1 MFIIEGNIGAG
12 KSTLINNLQKYI
24 TDNNLTINVV
34 QEPVDKWLSFQN
46 DNNDSILSLFY
57 NDIKKYAF
65 SFQMYVM
72 LTRFKELRK
81 VLWPKTIVERSLYT
95 DKEIFTKALTED
107 NNLSKIEN
115 KIIDEWVDELNQS
128 ITIHGLIY
136 LKIAPKTCYERIR
149 QRSRTSENNITID
162 YLTNL
167 HNKHESYISNWIS
180 SEKKLLIVED
190 NDELVVQKIIN
201 FIDSTSIL

>member
-1 MFIIEGNIGAG
+1 
-12 KSTLINNLQKYI
+12 
-24 TDNNLTINVV
+24 
-34 QEPVDKWLSFQN
+34 
-46 DNNDSILSLFY
+46 
-57 NDIKKYAF
+57 
-65 SFQMYVM
+65 MYVM